1 MTKKKIKVLD
11 IIPESNENDTIN
23 DDVEAV
29 KETESVIETET
40 KSEEKV
46 EEIVTEPTQ
55 EKQEPIQETP
65 TEIID
70 KEEETTKTRE
80 QQLRQCPK
88 CQKWLTPKTLK
99 YFHECTKNDT
109 VKAKRRPHKKV
120 IEVKKNDDER
130 PTFSEDIEDTPPMV
144 QPPPMPV
151 KLMRQTNQI
160 VEQGEKFLKS
170 INTDK
175 IDYKPPVEVSY
186 EDMRRERIKQRIQQR
201 SIKMTSLFANAI

>member
-1 MTKKKIKVLD
+1 MPRKIKVLD

-29 KETESVIETET
+29 KETEPI
-40 KSEEKV
+40 EEK
-46 EEIVTEPTQ
+46 Q
-55 EKQEPIQETP
+55 EKQEEIVEEPQEQPQPQEIQETP
-65 TEIID
+65 TEIV
-70 KEEETTKTRE
+70 EETTKTRE

-88 CQKWLTPKTLK
+88 CQKWLTPKTLR

-130 PTFSEDIEDTPPMV
+130 PTFSEDIEDIEPMV

-160 VEQGEKFLKS
+160 VKQGEKFLKS

-175 IDYKPPVEVSY
+175 IDYKPHVEMSY
-186 EDMRRERIKQRIQQR
+186 EDMRKERIKQRIQQR

>member
-1 MTKKKIKVLD
+1 MPRKIKVLD

-29 KETESVIETET
+29 KETEPI
-40 KSEEKV
+40 EEK
-46 EEIVTEPTQ
+46 Q
-55 EKQEPIQETP
+55 EKQEEIVEEPQEQPQPEEIQETP
-65 TEIID
+65 TEIV
-70 KEEETTKTRE
+70 EETTKTRE

-88 CQKWLTPKTLK
+88 CMKWLTPKTLR
-99 YFHECTKNDT
+99 YFHQCTKNDT

-130 PTFSEDIEDTPPMV
+130 PTFSEDIEDIE
-144 QPPPMPV
+144 PPPMPV

-160 VEQGEKFLKS
+160 VKQGEKFLKS

>member
-29 KETESVIETET
+29 KETEPI
-40 KSEEKV
+40 EEK
-46 EEIVTEPTQ
+46 Q
-55 EKQEPIQETP
+55 EKQEEIVEEPQEQPQPQEIQETP
-65 TEIID
+65 TEIV
-70 KEEETTKTRE
+70 EETTKTRE

-88 CQKWLTPKTLK
+88 CMKWLTPKTLR
-99 YFHECTKNDT
+99 YFHQCTKNDT

-130 PTFSEDIEDTPPMV
+130 PTFSEDIEDIE
-144 QPPPMPV
+144 PPPMPV

-175 IDYKPPVEVSY
+175 IDYKPPVEMSY
-186 EDMRRERIKQRIQQR
+186 EDMRKERIKQRIQQR

>member
-11 IIPESNENDTIN
+11 ITPENNENTPIN
-23 DDVEAV
+23 DDVEVV
-29 KETESVIETET
+29 KETEQIE
-40 KSEEKV
+40 
-46 EEIVTEPTQ
+46 
-55 EKQEPIQETP
+55 EKQEEVIEKQPETITPEGQQTQEEVVEEQ
-65 TEIID
+65 TEIV
-70 KEEETTKTRE
+70 EKTRE

-88 CQKWLTPKTLK
+88 CLKWLTPKTLR
-99 YFHECTKNDT
+99 YFHQCTKNDT

-130 PTFSEDIEDTPPMV
+130 PTFSEDIEDIE
-144 QPPPMPV
+144 PPPMPV

>member
-11 IIPESNENDTIN
+11 IIPESNENDTVN

-29 KETESVIETET
+29 KETEPI
-40 KSEEKV
+40 EEK
-46 EEIVTEPTQ
+46 Q
-55 EKQEPIQETP
+55 EKQEEIVEEPQEQPQPQEIQETP
-65 TEIID
+65 TEIV
-70 KEEETTKTRE
+70 EETTKTRE

-130 PTFSEDIEDTPPMV
+130 PTFSEDIEDIE
-144 QPPPMPV
+144 PPPMPV

-170 INTDK
+170 LNTDK
-175 IDYKPPVEVSY
+175 IDYTPKVEISY

>member
-1 MTKKKIKVLD
+1 MTRKIKVLD
-11 IIPESNENDTIN
+11 IIPENNENTPIN

-29 KETESVIETET
+29 KETEII
-40 KSEEKV
+40 EEKQ
-46 EEIVTEPTQ
+46 EEIVEEPQ
-55 EKQEPIQETP
+55 EQPQPEEIQETP
-65 TEIID
+65 TEIV
-70 KEEETTKTRE
+70 EETTKTRE

-130 PTFSEDIEDTPPMV
+130 PTFSEDIEDIE
-144 QPPPMPV
+144 PPPMPV

-160 VEQGEKFLKS
+160 VKQGEKFLKS

-201 SIKMTSLFANAI
+201 SIKMTGLFANAI

>member
-1 MTKKKIKVLD
+1 MPRKIKVLD
-11 IIPESNENDTIN
+11 ITPENNENTPIN

-29 KETESVIETET
+29 KETEPIEE
-40 KSEEKV
+40 KQEKQEEKV
-46 EEIVTEPTQ
+46 EEIVTDPTQ
-55 EKQEPIQETP
+55 EKQEQIQETP

-88 CQKWLTPKTLK
+88 CLKWLTPKTLK

-109 VKAKRRPHKKV
+109 VKAKRRPKKV
-120 IEVKKNDDER
+120 IEVK
-130 PTFSEDIEDTPPMV
+130 DIEE
-144 QPPPMPV
+144 PPPIPV
-151 KLMRQTNQI
+151 KLERQTNQI

-170 INTDK
+170 LNTNK
-175 IDYKPPVEVSY
+175 IDYTPPVEVSY

>member
-29 KETESVIETET
+29 KETEPI
-40 KSEEKV
+40 EEK
-46 EEIVTEPTQ
+46 Q
-55 EKQEPIQETP
+55 EKQEEIVEEPQEQPQPQEIQETP
-65 TEIID
+65 TEIV
-70 KEEETTKTRE
+70 EETTKTRE

-88 CQKWLTPKTLK
+88 CMKWLTPKTLR
-99 YFHECTKNDT
+99 YFHQCTKNDT

-130 PTFSEDIEDTPPMV
+130 PTFSEDIEDIE
-144 QPPPMPV
+144 PPPIPV

-160 VEQGEKFLKS
+160 EEQGEKFLKS

-175 IDYKPPVEVSY
+175 IDYTPPVEISY
-186 EDMRRERIKQRIQQR
+186 EDMRRDRIKQRIQQR
-201 SIKMTSLFANAI
+201 AIKMSNLFTNAI

>member
-11 IIPESNENDTIN
+11 IIPENNENTPIN
-23 DDVEAV
+23 DDVETV
-29 KETESVIETET
+29 KETEQIEE
-40 KSEEKV
+40 KQEKQEEKV
-46 EEIVTEPTQ
+46 EEIVTDPTQ
-55 EKQEPIQETP
+55 EKQEQIQETP
-65 TEIID
+65 TEIVN

-88 CQKWLTPKTLK
+88 CLKWLTPKTLR

-120 IEVKKNDDER
+120 VEVR
-130 PTFSEDIEDTPPMV
+130 DIED
-144 QPPPMPV
+144 PPPIPV
-151 KLMRQTNQI
+151 KLERQTNQI

-170 INTDK
+170 LNTNK
-175 IDYKPPVEVSY
+175 IDYTPPVEISY

-201 SIKMTSLFANAI
+201 SVKMTSLFANAI

>member
-1 MTKKKIKVLD
+1 MPRKIKVLD

-29 KETESVIETET
+29 KETEPI
-40 KSEEKV
+40 EEK
-46 EEIVTEPTQ
+46 Q
-55 EKQEPIQETP
+55 EKQEEIVEEPQEQPQPQEIQETP
-65 TEIID
+65 TEIV
-70 KEEETTKTRE
+70 EETTKTRE

-88 CQKWLTPKTLK
+88 CMKWLTPKTLR

-130 PTFSEDIEDTPPMV
+130 PTFSEDIEDTPPME

-151 KLMRQTNQI
+151 KLVRQTNQI